1 MSERRGLIMEMSN
14 LEKLA
19 MQQAKEANELDN
31 SILKMSCLIKNALQL
46 AEEKDDKDMQLS
58 LLKIYL
64 ELQRTMRYLA

>member
-1 MSERRGLIMEMSN
+1 MEMSN